1 MSELKELN
9 SAKPKHG
16 KYSLRLF
23 LLEVAIGIGVMAVWA
38 PLAATFGIVF
48 PWMNIIFVVAWVIF
62 WMTPVGQRAENK
74 LIRLING
81 G

>member
-1 MSELKELN
+1 LSELKE
-9 SAKPKHG
+9 STTQKPKHG

-23 LLEVAIGIGVMAVWA
+23 LLEVAIGIGVMAVWS
-38 PLAATFGIVF
+38 PLAAALGIVF

-62 WMTPVGQRAENK
+62 WMTPVGQRIEGH